1 MYREMKELSD
11 QFPEFIKLSPRRF
24 STIWG
29 GASLLQMLV
38 SCMTELL
45 NMNDWNWDF
54 VINLSESDY
63 PVKNPQ
69 KLVDFLSENRD
80 KNFVK
85 SHGRDPQ
92 VFISKQGLD
101 QVCIKFFCFKFFF
114 LFLKISMCLLF

>member
-1 MYREMKELSD
+1 MFREMRELSEE
-11 QFPEFIKLSPRRF
+11 FPDFIKVSSQRF

-38 SCMTELL
+38 SSMSELL
-45 NMNDWNWDF
+45 NMADWKWDF

-63 PVKNPQ
+63 PVKNPNE
-69 KLVDFLSENRD
+69 LVEFLSTNRE

-85 SHGRDPQ
+85 SHGRDPK

-101 QVCIKFFCFKFFF
+101 QVSIS
-114 LFLKISMCLLF
+114 KIVNNIH

>member
-1 MYREMKELSD
+1 MKELSD

-45 NMNDWNWDF
+45 NMKDWNWDF

-63 PVKNPQ
+63 PVKNPE
-69 KLVDFLSENRD
+69 KLMDFLRQNRE

-101 QVCIKFFCFKFFF
+101 QVRKKFLSYFQYF
-114 LFLKISMCLLF
+114 